1 LRRLALVGLALTLA
15 GLGLAVG
22 FWPLFSVSGA
32 DLLASRNVNPPS
44 YYGYSPDAR
53 ITIHERVLVV
63 NVFNFFGNE
72 VTSLELDDSSAQQ
85 TTTVYVQG
93 DASGVV
99 KAGDVI
105 FASAVLRFISSAN
118 FYYWQIATPGD
129 VHQSWPVD
137 AVFYGIMGVG
147 VAVLA
152 YAALRKP

>member
-1 LRRLALVGLALTLA
+1 MKRLALVGLTLTLA

-32 DLLASRNVNPPS
+32 DLLASRNVNPPA

-53 ITIHERVLVV
+53 ITIHERVLAVR
-63 NVFNFFGNE
+63 VFSFFGNQ

-85 TTTVYVQG
+85 TTLVYVQG

-105 FASAVLRFISSAN
+105 FASAVLRFIPSAN
-118 FYYWQIATPGD
+118 FYYWEIATPGD

-137 AVFYGIMGVG
+137 AAFYGIMGVG

>member
-32 DLLASRNVNPPS
+32 DLLESRNVNPPS

>member
-1 LRRLALVGLALTLA
+1 LKRLPIIGLALTLA

-32 DLLASRNVNPPS
+32 DLLASRNVNPPA
-44 YYGYSPDAR
+44 YDGYSPDAR
-53 ITIHERVLVV
+53 ITIHERVSDVT
-63 NVFNFFGNE
+63 VFNFFGSQ

-85 TTTVYVQG
+85 TTLVYVQG
-93 DASGVV
+93 DASGAV

-105 FASAVLRFISSAN
+105 FASAVLRFIPSVN
-118 FYYWQIATPGD
+118 FYYWEIATPGD

-137 AVFYGIMGVG
+137 AVFYGTMAAGV
-147 VAVLA
+147 VVLA

>member
-1 LRRLALVGLALTLA
+1 MRRLAFVGLALTLA

-32 DLLASRNVNPPS
+32 DLLASRNVNPPA
-44 YYGYSPDAR
+44 YYGYSPGGR
-53 ITIHERVLVV
+53 ITIHERVLDVS
-63 NVFNFFGNE
+63 VFNFFGSQ

-85 TTTVYVQG
+85 TTLVYVQG

-105 FASAVLRFISSAN
+105 FASAVLRFVPSAN
-118 FYYWQIATPGD
+118 FYYWEIATPGD
-129 VHQSWPVD
+129 VHPSWPVD
-137 AVFYGIMGVG
+137 AVFYATMAVG

-152 YAALRKP
+152 YAALRRP

>member
-1 LRRLALVGLALTLA
+1 LRRLAIVGLTLTLA

-22 FWPLFSVSGA
+22 FWPLYSVSGA
-32 DLLASRNVNPPS
+32 DLFASRNVNPPS
-44 YYGYSPDAR
+44 YSGYAPDAR
-53 ITIHERVLVV
+53 ITIHERVLGV
-63 NVFNFFGNE
+63 NVLNFFGSQ
-72 VTSLELDDSSAQQ
+72 VTSLELDDGGAQP

-99 KAGDVI
+99 KDGDVI
-105 FASAVLRFISSAN
+105 YASAVLRFIPSAN
-118 FYYWQIATPGD
+118 FYYWEIATPGD

-137 AVFYGIMGVG
+137 AVFYGIMAVG

>member
-1 LRRLALVGLALTLA
+1 MKRLPIIGLALTLA

-32 DLLASRNVNPPS
+32 DLLASRNVNPPA

-53 ITIHERVLVV
+53 ITIHERVLDAT
-63 NVFNFFGNE
+63 VFNFFGSQ

-85 TTTVYVQG
+85 TTLVYVQG
-93 DASGVV
+93 DASGAV

-105 FASAVLRFISSAN
+105 FTSAVLRFIPSVN
-118 FYYWQIATPGD
+118 FYYWEIATPDD

-137 AVFYGIMGVG
+137 AVFYGIMGTG

>member
-1 LRRLALVGLALTLA
+1 MKRLALVGLALTLA

-44 YYGYSPDAR
+44 YYGYAPDAR
-53 ITIHERVLVV
+53 ITIHERVAAV
-63 NVFNFFGNE
+63 NVFNFFGSQ

-85 TTTVYVQG
+85 TTLIYVQG

-99 KAGDVI
+99 KDGDVI
-105 FASAVLRFISSAN
+105 YASAVLRFIPSAN
-118 FYYWQIATPGD
+118 FYYWEIATPGD

-137 AVFYGIMGVG
+137 AVFYGIMAVG

-152 YAALRKP
+152 FAALRKA